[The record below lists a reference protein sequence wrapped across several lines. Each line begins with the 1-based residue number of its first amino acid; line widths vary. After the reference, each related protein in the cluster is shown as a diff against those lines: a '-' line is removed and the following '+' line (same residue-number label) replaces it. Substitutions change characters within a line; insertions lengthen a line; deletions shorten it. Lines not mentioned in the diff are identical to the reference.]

1 MTEPVGESVWEA
13 DDTEPV
19 ADTTVGSILRDA
31 ARRSPDTT
39 ALVAGCAD
47 PSARRR
53 WTYAEL
59 LADAERAS
67 LALAAR
73 FEPAERVAVLA
84 TSIPESLIL
93 TYAAALA
100 GLVLVPVNPALRST
114 ELRHVLGQSACVGAF
129 VVPDHRGHDLMA
141 TVTELG
147 ADLPAL
153 REIVSFDDWEAFCSS
168 LPDLAST
175 GGQPSDDQ
183 PSSGQPTS
191 DQPSSDQPSSDQ
203 PTDDQPTGDEE
214 PIPADALA
222 HIAALTVRS
231 VTPDD
236 VAQLVYTSGTTGS
249 PKGALLTH
257 RGMTNAARV
266 GAVRFG
272 MEPGDV
278 YVQTMPLFHVGG
290 QVVSF
295 QLCQLSATAVLVPAF
310 EPGLVLELIE
320 TERATLTCGVPT
332 MLLALVDHDDFS
344 RRDLSSLRSVS
355 GGGAVVPA
363 ELVAHI
369 EDALGVH
376 FTVVFGQTEASGFI
390 SQTHLDD
397 AAEDKGATLG
407 IPLPG
412 VSARV
417 VDPDTRAV
425 VEQGEVGEL
434 EVRGP
439 NVMAGYHDLPD
450 ETAAAIGPGGWL
462 RTGDLVTM
470 DDRGY
475 LRMTGRLKEMIVSGG
490 ENIFPVEIENALLEH
505 PGVAQVAVVGVPDA
519 RWGESAVGVVVPPA
533 GAAGAAGAADAAADA
548 AASAVD
554 PDELEAFL
562 RDRMAAFKVPRRWV
576 FVDELPRTA
585 SGKVQKHL
593 IREQL
598 ETGR

>member
-1 MTEPVGESVWEA
+1 MTEPVGESVGESVWEA
-13 DDTEPV
+13 DDAEPV

-39 ALVAGCAD
+39 ALVAGTAD

-73 FEPAERVAVLA
+73 FEPGERVAVLA
-84 TSIPESLIL
+84 TGIPESLIL

-100 GLVLVPVNPALRST
+100 GLVLVPVNPALRAN
-114 ELRHVLGQSACVGAF
+114 ELRHVLGQSASVGVF
-129 VVPDHRGHDLMA
+129 VVPDHRGHDLVA
-141 TVTELG
+141 TVTELA

-168 LPDLAST
+168 LPDVA
-175 GGQPSDDQ
+175 PDVAPDVV
-183 PSSGQPTS
+183 PDVAP
-191 DQPSSDQPSSDQ
+191 D
-203 PTDDQPTGDEE
+203 
-214 PIPADALA
+214 LA
-222 HIAALTVRS
+222 HVAALTVRS

-272 MEPGDV
+272 MQPGDV

-310 EPGLVLELIE
+310 EPGLILELIE
-320 TERATLTCGVPT
+320 TEQATLTCGVPT
-332 MLLALVDHDDFS
+332 MLLALVDHPDFG

-369 EDALGVH
+369 EDVLGVQ

-397 AAEDKGATLG
+397 AAQDKGATLG

-417 VDPDTRAV
+417 VDPDSGAV
-425 VEQGEVGEL
+425 VGRGEVGEL

-439 NVMAGYHDLPD
+439 NVMAGYHDLPE
-450 ETAAAIGPGGWL
+450 ETLAATRPGGWL

-475 LRMTGRLKEMIVSGG
+475 LAMTGRLKEMIVSGG

-519 RWGESAVGVVVPPA
+519 RWGESAVGVVVPADA
-533 GAAGAAGAADAAADA
+533 GAEPA
-548 AASAVD
+548 
-554 PDELEAFL
+554 ELEAFL
-562 RDRMAAFKVPRRWV
+562 RDRLAAFKVPRRWV

-593 IREQL
+593 IRDEL
-598 ETGR
+598 TSRR